1 MISLKYKQ
9 PTDNISIILQTA
21 KRQKTHKDIDENGR
35 SKGKRQ
41 MDKDEDKDKDK
52 GQPAKSW
59 IYRRAL
65 LRCERARRSSVGWH
79 PAVDGLVFFTKVVD
93 FSKLF
98 EGSGRTSGRPGVFHK
113 G

>member
-1 MISLKYKQ
+1 MNNLQ
-9 PTDNISIILQTA
+9 TTISIILQTA
-21 KRQKTHKDIDENGR
+21 KRQKTHTDIDENGR

-65 LRCERARRSSVGWH
+65 LRCERALRSSVEWH
-79 PAVDGLVFFTKVVD
+79 PAVDDLVVFTKVED
-93 FSKLF
+93 FSKL
-98 EGSGRTSGRPGVFHK
+98 
-113 G
+113 